1 MKYIY
6 SLLIALLLTACSEE
20 VPTLDVMYNR
30 VLTPEES
37 YMVRYLYINNSCI
50 NSSITEI
57 YTPIMDT
64 LYQLRKQNSTVDDS
78 IYKPK
83 NPERP
88 FCEVATLLNGTEAR
102 TSKALRCNNGDTQ
115 PTSITDIY
123 KATYQTDKILTC
135 GDSNK
140 APRKAPVDEQFK
152 VTTDKEGVKLSPQL
166 YDDLIRTVQTCK
178 RAEYSVISGFKP
190 NQELTP
196 DDYDKVVQI
205 ILECKKFQLESALN
219 EKPQ

>member
-1 MKYIY
+1 M
-6 SLLIALLLTACSEE
+6 
-20 VPTLDVMYNR
+20 
-30 VLTPEES
+30 
-37 YMVRYLYINNSCI
+37 
-50 NSSITEI
+50 
-57 YTPIMDT
+57 
-64 LYQLRKQNSTVDDS
+64 
-78 IYKPK
+78 
-83 NPERP
+83 
-88 FCEVATLLNGTEAR
+88 
-102 TSKALRCNNGDTQ
+102 
-115 PTSITDIY
+115 
-123 KATYQTDKILTC
+123 
-135 GDSNK
+135 
-140 APRKAPVDEQFK
+140 DEQFK